1 MRILGTVFLV
11 GAGVIAVG
19 AVIAAPRIL
28 RVARPLV
35 RDGLKRGM
43 EFYERVRGAAAE
55 FSEDVEDLVAEVKA
69 EVTTPPAAR
78 SVEKT

>member
-1 MRILGTVFLV
+1 MRILGAVLLV
-11 GAGVIAVG
+11 GAGVVAVG

-43 EFYERVRGAAAE
+43 EIYERVRGAAAE
-55 FSEDVEDLVAEVKA
+55 FSEDVEDLVAEVKS
-69 EVTTPPAAR
+69 EITTPTAAR